1 MILLFGMIKF
11 RNVFDMIFSFPY
23 TPLFT
28 LIYDDKNDS
37 YFRDDKR
44 YISPNSEMRKQGQSS
59 RKAPRHSEKK
69 TIQTYRK
76 DGRVSY

>member
-11 RNVFDMIFSFPY
+11 RNDFEMIFSFPY

-28 LIYDDKNDS
+28 LIYDEKNDS

-44 YISPNSEMRKQGQSS
+44 EIPPDSEMRKRGQSS
-59 RKAPRHSEKK
+59 RKGIPSF
-69 TIQTYRK
+69 RK
-76 DGRVSY
+76 DDSAIILK